1 METSALKSQT
11 DMDAYSS
18 SWELEPVLDGK
29 KPGFSPYGSS
39 LYEISA
45 EPYTDKPQEELP
57 FAKRVYNATINT
69 KNIEP
74 WSESLSLTDIT
85 NHIPWLGDQIEHINC
100 VSRMGPVEYIKNKA
114 IPTHIKLYD
123 VTIRA
128 FIGGGAH
135 LLGNGLLAI
144 TSTVLAVALAIV
156 TAVLFLG
163 KCFDIADSTFKLTKD
178 LTIYTLSYINQAIRG
193 ALVMIP
199 LIGLSLAKG
208 FDLVEEAA
216 IELTMRKDQKI

>member
-1 METSALKSQT
+1 MEAFTLKSQT

-18 SWELEPVLDGK
+18 SWGPKSMLDGK

-39 LYEISA
+39 LYRVSA
-45 EPYTDKPQEELP
+45 EPYTGKPQEELP
-57 FAKRVYNATINT
+57 FAKGVYNAPINT
-69 KNIEP
+69 ENIEP

-85 NHIPWLGDQIEHINC
+85 KHIPWLGDQIEHIDC
-100 VSRMGPVEYIKNKA
+100 VSRMGPIEYIKNKA

-123 VTIRA
+123 VSIRA
-128 FIGGGAH
+128 FIGGGAQ

-144 TSTVLAVALAIV
+144 ASTVLAVALAIV
-156 TAVLFLG
+156 TAILFLG
-163 KCFDIADSTFKLTKD
+163 KCFDNANSTFELTKD

-199 LIGLSLAKG
+199 LIGFSLAKG
-208 FDLVEEAA
+208 FDLVKEAA